1 MSRFKTILFYILFC
15 IIFILIGW
23 LANTAYHLPRA
34 LNSPIALIKSRPL
47 DKYTIENLAKA
58 NVSPSEIKIEGV
70 LSEGQNFTSNSYSMT
85 FDPTLRQGSGQ
96 ALKTVTGVI
105 NLPKDNLKH
114 PLILMIRGFV
124 DQQIYTQGVGTKSG
138 AEYFSQNGF
147 ITIAPDFLGYGGSDK
162 ESSNIFE
169 SRFQTYTT
177 VLSTLASL
185 GSIAEWDAK
194 NVFIWGHSNGGQ
206 VALTILEITKKSY
219 PTVLWAPVSKP
230 FPYSI
235 LYYTDESADIGKLIR
250 QELAKFESDYDVDLY
265 SLTQYLD
272 RIKAPLEVNQGTAD
286 DAVPYAWTKAL
297 VKVLKTNNPDL
308 KFFTYPGAD
317 HNLQPAWNTV
327 IARDL
332 AFFRTHLEN

>member
-1 MSRFKTILFYILFC
+1 MKKSIAFFLFFIVVFVAGWFLSRYYYSPR
-15 IIFILIGW
+15 
-23 LANTAYHLPRA
+23 TAG
-34 LNSPIALIKSRPL
+34 NPIAQFKPRPL

-58 NVSPSEIKIEGV
+58 NVPPSEIKIEGV
-70 LSEGQNFTSNSYSMT
+70 LSEDQNFTSNSYSMT

-96 ALKTVTGVI
+96 ALKKVTGVI

-124 DQQIYTQGVGTKSG
+124 DQQIYTPGTGTKRG

-147 ITIAPDFLGYGGSDK
+147 ITVAPDFLGYGSSDK

-185 GSIAEWDAK
+185 GSIVQWDGK
-194 NVFIWGHSNGGQ
+194 NVFIWSHSNGGQ
-206 VALTILEITKKSY
+206 VALTILEITKKSC

-235 LYYTDESADIGKLIR
+235 LYYTDESADLGKLIR
-250 QELAKFESDYDVDLY
+250 QELAKFESDYDVNLY

-272 RIKAPLEVNQGTAD
+272 RIKAPLEINQGTAD
-286 DAVPYAWTKAL
+286 DAVPYAWTKTL

-317 HNLQPAWNTV
+317 HNLQPAWDTV

-332 AFFRTHLEN
+332 TFFRTHLEN